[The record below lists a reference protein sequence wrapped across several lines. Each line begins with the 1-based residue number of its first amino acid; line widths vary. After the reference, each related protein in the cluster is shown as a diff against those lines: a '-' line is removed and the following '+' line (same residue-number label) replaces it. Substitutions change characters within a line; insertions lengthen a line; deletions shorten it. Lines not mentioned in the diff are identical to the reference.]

1 MRKIGTKELINFS
14 EYRKILDKDPDQ
26 AKNYTL
32 YSQTFYVYNYAD
44 IDGVPAMKKEVT
56 NTVSIPELT
65 SLFLRFVD
73 QQFTW
78 KLCTTS
84 CKIMRISLNQKSRIP
99 RTSFSANCF
108 AEYFA
113 KKSGEDFPRLGGP
126 GSFDQ
131 PKIHFFSRTKSVLCQ
146 IGRTRVFRPARALVS
161 VFHWQ
166 KTVSMGENILL
177 FTRFWRL
184 CKLCFFL
191 SGSYCTINRNIKRM
205 TRKNGMIIKA

>member
-1 MRKIGTKELINFS
+1 MLLKAFLSVKTKTLLLLGTKSFILIL
-14 EYRKILDKDPDQ
+14 I
-26 AKNYTL
+26 
-32 YSQTFYVYNYAD
+32 V
-44 IDGVPAMKKEVT
+44 
-56 NTVSIPELT
+56 T

-113 KKSGEDFPRLGGP
+113 KKSGEDFPPPRW
-126 GSFDQ
+126 
-131 PKIHFFSRTKSVLCQ
+131 
-146 IGRTRVFRPARALVS
+146 TRIFRPARALVS